1 MFLSPCHFRRLFEV
15 PLSLLW
21 CHYLNLLDNYFYN
34 WSAQYSWSIN
44 VSRTTKLSGTNWD
57 FQPLMLWQPATEKK
71 TSHSMRRES
80 LTDINIEDFKEYTQ
94 IISMS
99 LDHGI
104 QISVLVCLFLTNQK
118 FPLRRSQSNPN
129 PVPIRQT
136 IVLMFLTAWRQSEQ
150 NINKYIR
157 IVFGK

>member
-1 MFLSPCHFRRLFEV
+1 MKHKCVTHDETFGDKLRFSTFDV
-15 PLSLLW
+15 VATSNSL
-21 CHYLNLLDNYFYN
+21 
-34 WSAQYSWSIN
+34 
-44 VSRTTKLSGTNWD
+44 
-57 FQPLMLWQPATEKK
+57 TEKK

-80 LTDINIEDFKEYTQ
+80 LTDINIEDFEEYTQ

-104 QISVLVCLFLTNQK
+104 QISVLVCLFLINQK

-136 IVLMFLTAWRQSEQ
+136 IVLMFLTA
-150 NINKYIR
+150 
-157 IVFGK
+157 